1 MNQGEIWLVNLDPT
15 IGAEI
20 RKTRPCVI
28 MNDDAVGVLPRKII
42 APLTD
47 FKERYLRVPWM
58 VTLNPD
64 VANNLQKV
72 SSLDLFQVRCVSEER
87 LVKKIGSIDSLH
99 LALALE
105 AVKTVF
111 GMRGN

>member
-1 MNQGEIWLVNLDPT
+1 MNQGEIWLVNLDHAV
-15 IGAEI
+15 GSEI

-28 MNDDAVGVLPRKII
+28 MNDDAVGVLPLKII

-58 VTLNPD
+58 VIINPD
-64 VANNLQKV
+64 AANSLQKP
-72 SSLDLFQVRCVSEER
+72 STLDLLQVRCVAEER
-87 LVKKIGSIDSLH
+87 LVRKIGSIDVKQLTMAH
-99 LALALE
+99 E

-111 GMRGN
+111 GIR

>member
-28 MNDDAVGVLPRKII
+28 MNDDAVGLLPLKII

-47 FKERYLRVPWM
+47 FKDRYLRVPWM
-58 VTLNPD
+58 VVINPD
-64 VANNLQKV
+64 AANRLQKP

-87 LVKKIGSIDSLH
+87 LVRKAGMIDPKQI
-99 LALALE
+99 ALAQDAL
-105 AVKTVF
+105 KTVF
-111 GMRGN
+111 GI